1 MLPDRLP
8 GSLLLQ
14 IGLLLFDLCHCCVDL
29 AFGQSTVVAVAEL
42 AGVVPLRVVGGHAA
56 KGSPVEVRGRVCV
69 LPLEKK
75 RHRVVVL
82 PPGTLVLVAIEID
95 HPKQQPAVQLV
106 RSKPAQPVGES
117 SMMLSGDSGKSH
129 KKCQSKFLQMANG
142 GIWPGFGRGMRR
154 SLVQNK
160 PRLYLVPLL

>member
-106 RSKPAQPVGES
+106 RFVVYSLK
-117 SMMLSGDSGKSH
+117 MSGQKQDKNH
-129 KKCQSKFLQMANG
+129 KKRQSKFLQMANG
-142 GIWPGFGRGMRR
+142 GISLPGEEYPG
-154 SLVQNK
+154 SQN
-160 PRLYLVPLL
+160 PRL

>member
-82 PPGTLVLVAIEID
+82 PPGTLVLS
-95 HPKQQPAVQLV
+95 QLRLIT
-106 RSKPAQPVGES
+106 RSS
-117 SMMLSGDSGKSH
+117 SRRCSLSG
-129 KKCQSKFLQMANG
+129 
-142 GIWPGFGRGMRR
+142 R
-154 SLVQNK
+154 S
-160 PRLYLVPLL
+160 RLSPLARAP

>member
-1 MLPDRLP
+1 M
-8 GSLLLQ
+8 
-14 IGLLLFDLCHCCVDL
+14 
-29 AFGQSTVVAVAEL
+29 
-42 AGVVPLRVVGGHAA
+42 
-56 KGSPVEVRGRVCV
+56 

-106 RSKPAQPVGES
+106 RSKPAQPGES
-117 SMMLSGDSGKSH
+117 SHDVERRLGQKH

>member
-1 MLPDRLP
+1 MLLDRLP

-106 RSKPAQPVGES
+106 RSKPAQPVES
-117 SMMLSGDSGKSH
+117 SHDVERRLGQKPQKMSVKVPPNGKRGY
-129 KKCQSKFLQMANG
+129 FANG
-142 GIWPGFGRGMRR
+142 RGISRAP
-154 SLVQNK
+154 K
-160 PRLYLVPLL
+160 P